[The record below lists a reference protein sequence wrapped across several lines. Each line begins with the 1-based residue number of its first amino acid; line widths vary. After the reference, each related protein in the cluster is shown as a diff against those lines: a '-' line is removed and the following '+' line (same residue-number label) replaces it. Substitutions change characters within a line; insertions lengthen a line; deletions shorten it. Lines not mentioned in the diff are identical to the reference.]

1 MTEHIG
7 MSKAEEHLATH
18 RRPDSDS
25 AAEHEAGPG
34 YPASRLRPVNLSG
47 RGNAGTRAQLLLQLQ
62 RTHGNRAVQ
71 RSGDGEGGYSPT
83 LPPFLMGPATMGW
96 DYLLHSLGPSSLPP
110 FNPGQPSVPEMVQ
123 EHIA

>member
-1 MTEHIG
+1 MAQHGELIKG
-7 MSKAEEHLATH
+7 EEHFAT
-18 RRPDSDS
+18 RRS
-25 AAEHEAGPG
+25 ANSASTAQHEAGPG

-110 FNPGQPSVPEMVQ
+110 FNPGQPSVP
-123 EHIA
+123 